1 MFQPCHSCL
10 APLSRHLLP
19 CDVPKTGHRAEPHSL
34 VGLYCFLW
42 GTDAEDEKEKSVL
55 I

>member
-19 CDVPKTGHRAEPHSL
+19 HDVPKTGHRAEPHTVLL
-34 VGLYCFLW
+34 VGI
-42 GTDAEDEKEKSVL
+42 VL
-55 I
+55 HGGQMQKMKRKNLF